1 MPSATAIYRRLF
13 ACSSW
18 NSITARLKRRQ
29 RVARRARLAL
39 LKRRWQGQMPAALC
53 SRRRRCSLRVDQ
65 ISILQSASLEEPTP
79 RFASSNRIGLVWAR
93 TSLRLVHAFL
103 EQAAV
108 ARAQGSIRRT
118 FRNCALLQQPSD
130 HHADRHRDDEDD
142 YTRRQGGE
150 IFQGRPGAKPGQAP
164 ADPERQRTGHQRPV
178 DVGPCWP
185 LESRGQERRPALLRP
200 CKADTGD
207 G

>member
-29 RVARRARLAL
+29 HVARGRRARLAL
-39 LKRRWQGQMPAALC
+39 LKRRWEGQMPAALC

-108 ARAQGSIRRT
+108 ARAQGSIRKIAN
-118 FRNCALLQQPSD
+118 F
-130 HHADRHRDDEDD
+130 E
-142 YTRRQGGE
+142 
-150 IFQGRPGAKPGQAP
+150 GAGAAMITQ
-164 ADPERQRTGHQRPV
+164 
-178 DVGPCWP
+178 
-185 LESRGQERRPALLRP
+185 
-200 CKADTGD
+200 
-207 G
+207 